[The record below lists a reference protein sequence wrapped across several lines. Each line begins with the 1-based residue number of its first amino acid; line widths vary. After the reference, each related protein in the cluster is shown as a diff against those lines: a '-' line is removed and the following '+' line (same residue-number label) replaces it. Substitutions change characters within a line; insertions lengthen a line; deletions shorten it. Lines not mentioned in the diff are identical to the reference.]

1 MKPSGQEGVALA
13 LTVYQ
18 SVGGMESGRVGVGY
32 GGGLLRCLLA
42 MGFCLFSKKIKN
54 TLDAEF
60 CA

>member
-32 GGGLLRCLLA
+32 GGWLVTLLVGNGILS
-42 MGFCLFSKKIKN
+42 F
-54 TLDAEF
+54 
-60 CA
+60 